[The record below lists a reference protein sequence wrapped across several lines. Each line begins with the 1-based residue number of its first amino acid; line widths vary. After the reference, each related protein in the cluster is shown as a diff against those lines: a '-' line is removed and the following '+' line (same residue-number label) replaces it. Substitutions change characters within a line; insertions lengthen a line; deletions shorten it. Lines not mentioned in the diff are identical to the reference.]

1 MSFTRRTRSSATSA
15 EIPHISLASYS
26 RPSKRARKDS
36 YKVEEAATGDVT
48 SPALPKTEESTPLGA
63 VPPKKRRRA
72 KGDYADLG
80 SDPLTDRIREDLDV
94 LFCGENPDA
103 SPHNHFY
110 KAVHAAGLTP
120 TVLVPSASRTFPE
133 DYNIGIT
140 NLIPRPTREASE
152 LTKAEL
158 EAAVPLFL
166 QKVIKYRPRIVAF
179 IGMKVGDTVAHFFAK
194 LAGTP
199 EVPHTPT
206 STAPSST
213 EKKSRKP
220 APVKAAIGLQ
230 AFALA
235 HSSAGPPTYFY
246 VLPSTSGR
254 VAAYPLPVK
263 LELYRSFGV
272 EVAKLR
278 SCPPAPLALPESTRY
293 YSPDDLGLEVV
304 TVKEEESPS
313 APPPPPRSTATPPR
327 RSNGT
332 SSPHFKRKSAEDAE
346 ADLADA
352 ATTPTKKKKRP
363 ARPYAD
369 PSQYAE
375 LGDDPLPD
383 YLEEGLDVLLC
394 GINPGVKSAQMRLH
408 YASPTNHFWK
418 CLAGA
423 GFTDGLLHPSQGP
436 TLPSV
441 GVGSTNLVQRPSAE
455 ARQPCLPKV
464 DYRVL
469 TIWTRAD
476 ERDLHGGDARTRSS
490 AVGKSRA
497 VSATASLPRERAIS
511 DTEQSASSS
520 PSKKRRPAMPKVK
533 IGLQPAVITYP
544 PEDTKDGRRQTTY
557 IWCLPSSS
565 ARVVEYQ
572 LVDKIEIWKDLK
584 RDIGLLSSGQSP
596 LKSAEIAFA
605 EYPIEA
611 VLPPAREEITSPH
624 FKVTPIKRE
633 DVGMSALGR

>member
-94 LFCGENPDA
+94 LFCGENPGIRTAETQLHYA

-304 TVKEEESPS
+304 TVKEEEVK
-313 APPPPPRSTATPPR
+313 T
-327 RSNGT
+327 
-332 SSPHFKRKSAEDAE
+332 
-346 ADLADA
+346 
-352 ATTPTKKKKRP
+352 
-363 ARPYAD
+363 
-369 PSQYAE
+369 
-375 LGDDPLPD
+375 
-383 YLEEGLDVLLC
+383 EEVPQFD
-394 GINPGVKSAQMRLH
+394 S
-408 YASPTNHFWK
+408 F
-418 CLAGA
+418 
-423 GFTDGLLHPSQGP
+423 
-436 TLPSV
+436 
-441 GVGSTNLVQRPSAE
+441 
-455 ARQPCLPKV
+455 
-464 DYRVL
+464 
-469 TIWTRAD
+469 
-476 ERDLHGGDARTRSS
+476 
-490 AVGKSRA
+490 
-497 VSATASLPRERAIS
+497 
-511 DTEQSASSS
+511 
-520 PSKKRRPAMPKVK
+520 
-533 IGLQPAVITYP
+533 
-544 PEDTKDGRRQTTY
+544 
-557 IWCLPSSS
+557 
-565 ARVVEYQ
+565 VVE
-572 LVDKIEIWKDLK
+572 DEG
-584 RDIGLLSSGQSP
+584 GLG
-596 LKSAEIAFA
+596 KAETTG
-605 EYPIEA
+605 
-611 VLPPAREEITSPH
+611 L
-624 FKVTPIKRE
+624 
-633 DVGMSALGR
+633 